1 MVVEKAPR
9 RRFTATEFELMARA
23 GILAEDDRVELIDG
37 EVRQMS
43 PIGDRHYA
51 CVVRLADLFW
61 QHLGRRVLVSVQNP
75 VSLGAYDEPQPDIVL
90 LSRAE
95 QYPTAKPKPEE
106 ILLLVEVADASLE
119 YDQGEKLAMYARS
132 DVQEVWIV
140 DLVNDVVTGYHSP
153 RPARGDYQVILRRTR
168 AQALAPRFAPG
179 SDFRVEEILG

>member
-1 MVVEKAPR
+1 MARERAPR
-9 RRFTATEFELMARA
+9 RRFTATEFELMAQA

-37 EVRQMS
+37 EVRQMR

-61 QHLGRRVLVSVQNP
+61 QRVGQSVLVSVQNP

-90 LSRAE
+90 LPRGE
-95 QYPTAKPKPEE
+95 EYPTAKPRPDE
-106 ILLLVEVADASLE
+106 ILLLIEVADTSLE

-132 DVQEVWIV
+132 NIQEVWVV
-140 DLVNDVVTGYHSP
+140 DLLNGVVTGYCSP
-153 RPARGDYQVILRRTR
+153 RPARGDYQIILRRTR

-179 SDFRVEEILG
+179 CEFRVEEILG